1 MKQIVALIRQQRFN
15 RTRTALADAGFSS
28 FTARKVVGRGRSD
41 VVAAAAA
48 VGGARVEH
56 GAGVAMLSEGST
68 LLPRRMLTV
77 VVKDDDADVAIRTI
91 IGVNKTGVPG
101 DGKIFVLP
109 VHEASRVRTREHG
122 TEALRER

>member
-1 MKQIVALIRQQRFN
+1 MKQIVAFIRQQRFN

-28 FTARKVVGRGRSD
+28 FTARKVVGRGRGEVDTAASRR
-41 VVAAAAA
+41 AAAAA
-48 VGGARVEH
+48 EPGT
-56 GAGVAMLSEGST
+56 LSGEGSM

-109 VHEASRVRTREHG
+109 VHEASRIRTREHG
-122 TEALRER
+122 TEALSER

>member
-1 MKQIVALIRQQRFN
+1 MKQIVAFIRQQRFN

-28 FTARKVVGRGRSD
+28 FTARKVVGRGRGEVDTAASRR
-41 VVAAAAA
+41 AAAAA
-48 VGGARVEH
+48 EPGA
-56 GAGVAMLSEGST
+56 LSGEGSM

-109 VHEASRVRTREHG
+109 VHEASRIRTREHG
-122 TEALRER
+122 TEALSER